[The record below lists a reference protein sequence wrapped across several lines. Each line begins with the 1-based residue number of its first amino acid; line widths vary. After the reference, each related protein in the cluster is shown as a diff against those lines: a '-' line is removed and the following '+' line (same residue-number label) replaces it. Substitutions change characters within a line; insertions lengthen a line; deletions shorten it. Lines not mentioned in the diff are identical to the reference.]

1 MRLVPCPEC
10 GPREQSEF
18 ICVGEPASHPVSPDN
33 LAEALYARVNAKGPA
48 EELWWHKFGC
58 RRWLRLRR
66 DTATNEFLR

>member
-10 GPREQSEF
+10 GPREPGEF
-18 ICVGEPASHPVSPDN
+18 VCLGDGGAHPATGEG
-33 LAEALYARVNAKGPA
+33 LADALYGRTNAKGPS

-66 DTATNEFLR
+66 NAATNEFLP